1 MPPLD
6 GDAFQLLEEVDVKER
21 AAELAVGDA
30 FQAGVLLFLDDVA
43 DVRVFDLPQLGLRD
57 GARLLLP
64 ARLDE
69 RRRPE
74 KAAPYR
80 RGRVGCVLT
89 SMSLTR

>member
-1 MPPLD
+1 MEFRLD
-6 GDAFQLLEEVDVKER
+6 SAADGHAFQLLEEVDVKEG

-30 FQAGVLLFLDDVA
+30 LQAGVLLFLDDIA
-43 DVRVFDLPQLGLRD
+43 DVRVFHLAQLVLRD

-74 KAAPYR
+74 KAAHMI
-80 RGRVGCVLT
+80 GAEGWVV
-89 SMSLTR
+89 S